1 MVVNLELLAEL
12 VAFQRYG
19 TLSATAEHL
28 MMTQPTVTRGM
39 KRLEQ
44 SLGGTL
50 FDRQVSNRIKLN
62 ATGLLAAKEAE
73 KLLKAQSDFTD
84 KILNYDRL
92 RNEIAVAS
100 VAPGPT
106 GFLEQIKNQI
116 DAKLTI
122 THQTINPDKVL
133 DELRNLKEKLIFTNQ
148 EIVADDIE
156 SMYLGIEYLG
166 VGIDK
171 FNPLSQ
177 RKRISFRDLEG
188 LSFLVVQDIG
198 PWRQVVEDSIPNA
211 TFLYQENLSAMSK
224 ISQYSSFPFF
234 FSNLSQQMP
243 ATVNRF
249 NNSNRNTVQIT
260 DPRNQMELYGTY
272 LKSERQNVQPI
283 LKEIVKRWP
292 K

>member
-12 VAFQRYG
+12 VTFQRYG

-44 SLGGTL
+44 SLGVTL

-62 ATGLLAAKEAE
+62 ATGLLAAKEAK

-116 DAKLTI
+116 NAKLAI

-234 FSNLSQQMP
+234 FSNLRQRMP

-249 NNSNRNTVQIT
+249 NNSNRNAVQIT

>member
-44 SLGGTL
+44 SLGVTL

-116 DAKLTI
+116 NAKLAI

-234 FSNLSQQMP
+234 FSNLSQRMP

-249 NNSNRNTVQIT
+249 NNSNRNAVQIT

>member
-44 SLGGTL
+44 SLGVTL

-116 DAKLTI
+116 DAKLAI

-249 NNSNRNTVQIT
+249 NNSNRNAVQIT
-260 DPRNQMELYGTY
+260 DPRNQMVLYGTY